1 MANEVNSLSIL
12 GYKYILGY
20 KFIPGD
26 KFIPG
31 TTTSDP
37 DWVVVFLLAG
47 LLFTFTVLAVLT
59 ALSCFNKM
67 FTLSQAVKDQ
77 SSVSSVSEISDS
89 VFKEGRLELQAVS
102 IEQNENENTK
112 MSFV

>member
-1 MANEVNSLSIL
+1 MANEVNSLSIP
-12 GYKYILGY
+12 GDKFILGY
-20 KFIPGD
+20 NLIPGD

-37 DWVVVFLLAG
+37 DWVVVVLLAG
-47 LLFTFTVLAVLT
+47 LLFIFIMLAVLT
-59 ALSCFNKM
+59 ALRCFNKM
-67 FTLSQAVKDQ
+67 FTLSQAVKEQ
-77 SSVSSVSEISDS
+77 FSVSSVSEISDS
-89 VFKEGRLELQAVS
+89 VFEEGRLELQAVS